1 MQQTCIAF
9 RAVRRVLRTVLAVCC
24 LQENAQ
30 IPNDF
35 KGFRRCCFRS
45 RAVHRVAEN
54 RAGRLLHNGK
64 CSNSQRFQR
73 FSGMLIP
80 VPVLS
85 VRGMRPPL
93 ESIANPMG
101 LPSFSAAFCL
111 GIGRIQQGA
120 MGGPPPARGH
130 RRLLH
135 NGKCLNSQGFQRFR
149 GCCDRV
155 QRSPQAAP
163 GRVVGKNHE
172 FPRFPKVPAVRVSAP
187 NGRCH
192 LLHNG
197 WCSTAPVH

>member
-1 MQQTCIAF
+1 MLKNPWISK
-9 RAVRRVLRTVLAVCC
+9 VLGDAMTGPGPLRPVHAATAGIYGNPN
-24 LQENAQ
+24 EN
-30 IPNDF
+30 
-35 KGFRRCCFRS
+35 
-45 RAVHRVAEN
+45 
-54 RAGRLLHNGK
+54 
-64 CSNSQRFQR
+64 
-73 FSGMLIP
+73 
-80 VPVLS
+80 
-85 VRGMRPPL
+85 
-93 ESIANPMG
+93 
-101 LPSFSAAFCL
+101 PSFSAAFCL

-135 NGKCLNSQGFQRFR
+135 NGKCLNSQGFQGFR

-172 FPRFPKVPAVRVSAP
+172 FPRFPEVPAVRVSAP